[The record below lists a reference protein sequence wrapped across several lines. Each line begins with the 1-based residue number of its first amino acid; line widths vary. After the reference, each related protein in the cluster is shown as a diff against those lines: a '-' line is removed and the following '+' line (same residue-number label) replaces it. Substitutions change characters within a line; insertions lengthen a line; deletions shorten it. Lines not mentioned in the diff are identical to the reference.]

1 MSDERLAI
9 LKMVETGD
17 ISTEDALQLI
27 DALNQTEQ
35 VNEMQ
40 LEQEREL
47 PPANVPENENL
58 WLIPTAAGAVVMAIG
73 APLVALGLSRRV
85 SVFWSICCGWLPFL
99 TGLAFITIGVW
110 SRSARWLH
118 LRIRNAHSGRPKIAL
133 SFPLPLTLAAW
144 IMQLIRPF
152 VPQLN
157 DIAVEEMILALRD
170 GWRDGDDQ
178 PITIKVQDDDDDE
191 QVMITI
197 G

>member
-9 LKMVETGD
+9 LKMVETGEL
-17 ISTEDALQLI
+17 STADALQLI

-35 VNEMQ
+35 AHDVQ
-40 LEQEREL
+40 VEQERET
-47 PPANVPENENL
+47 PPADLPETETWWLVPTL
-58 WLIPTAAGAVVMAIG
+58 AGAVVMAIG
-73 APLVALGLSRRV
+73 TPLVALGLSRRV
-85 SVFWSICCGWLPFL
+85 SVFWSFCCGWLPFV
-99 TGLAFITIGVW
+99 TGLAFITVGVW

-118 LRIRNAHSGRPKIAL
+118 LRIQNARSGRTTIAL

-157 DIAVEEMILALRD
+157 DIAVEDLILAL
-170 GWRDGDDQ
+170 RDGDDQ
-178 PITIKVQDDDDDE
+178 PIVVEVQDDDDDD
-191 QVMITI
+191 QVLIYI